1 MRERDIKNQDSPC
14 VSILKNQDSPC
25 VSICRFN
32 DDDVCIGCGR
42 TVKEVHEAYEL
53 KYLNPG
59 VPVAKRNNR
68 GTRKLKWKKF

>member
-1 MRERDIKNQDSPC
+1 MRDRDIKNQDSPC

-42 TVKEVHEAYEL
+42 TVKEVHEAYLESIG
-53 KYLNPG
+53 YYETAP
-59 VPVAKRNNR
+59 P
-68 GTRKLKWKKF
+68 